1 MGGNGSGDVKG
12 PASLPRYPLRV
23 MNIDLHDSWFL
34 GDVEIPTR
42 LVLAPMAGVSVQAFR
57 RQGRRY
63 GAGLVCSE
71 MVSVAGIQH
80 RNERTLG
87 YLRVGADE
95 HPLAIQ
101 IFGADPVAM
110 AEAARMVE
118 AAGADVVDMNFGC
131 PVKKVTKTGAGAS
144 LLDDPEHACRLVDAV
159 ATATSLPVSVK
170 MRRGVENGSRTC
182 LDIGPRL
189 VEAGAAS
196 LTLHPR
202 SAKQMYTGTADHS
215 LTAELVSLV
224 DVPVIASGD
233 VTSRAKAQ
241 SVLATTGASA
251 VMVGRA
257 AQGNPWILREIMG
270 GSEKATRE
278 EVVAELILFMRE
290 TVRELGTERAT
301 GFLKKFYGWYLG
313 RGWFPRP
320 FKQELVMLPSIGE
333 VEDRL
338 LAECPGARFVLERLM
353 SELPDPA
360 DEVLLDSLPISIY
373 GGG

>member
-1 MGGNGSGDVKG
+1 VQ
-12 PASLPRYPLRV
+12 V
-23 MNIDLHDSWFL
+23 DLNESWRIRE
-34 GDVEIPTR
+34 VEIPTR

-57 RQGRRY
+57 RQGRRF

-87 YLRVGADE
+87 YLRVASDE

-101 IFGADPVAM
+101 IFGSEPAAM

-118 AAGADVVDMNFGC
+118 AAGADIVDINFGC

-144 LLDDPEHACRLVDAV
+144 LLDDPEHAARIVAAV
-159 ATATSLPVSVK
+159 AEATPLPVSVK
-170 MRRGVENGSRTC
+170 MRRGTANGSRDC
-182 LDIGPRL
+182 LVVGPRL
-189 VEAGAAS
+189 VEAGAAC

-202 SAKQMYTGTADHS
+202 SAKQMYTGFAEHS
-215 LTAELVSLV
+215 LTAELVERV

-233 VTSRAKAQ
+233 VTSRARAQ
-241 SVLATTGASA
+241 AVLATTGASA

-257 AQGNPWILREIMG
+257 AQGNPWALAEIMG
-270 GSEKATRE
+270 IGSDPSRE
-278 EVVAELILFMRE
+278 EVVAELLLFMRE
-290 TVRELGTERAT
+290 TVRELGEFRAT

-313 RGWFPRP
+313 RGRFPKP
-320 FKQELVMLPSIGE
+320 FKQELLTLPTIAE
-333 VEDRL
+333 VETRL
-338 LAECPGARFVLERLM
+338 LAAAPGAVDVLERLQA
-353 SELPDPA
+353 EVPDV
-360 DEVLLDSLPISIY
+360 DEVLLDSLPISVY